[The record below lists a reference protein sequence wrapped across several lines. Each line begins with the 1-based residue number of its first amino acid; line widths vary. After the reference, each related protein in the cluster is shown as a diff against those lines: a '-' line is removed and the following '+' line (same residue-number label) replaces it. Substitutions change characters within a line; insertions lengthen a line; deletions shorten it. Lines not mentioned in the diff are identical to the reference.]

1 MGSGFIKKEGYRL
14 SVTYNIYRDG
24 VKITSKIE
32 AKEYTD
38 TGLEPDTEYMY
49 QVSAENS
56 AGESTLSDPITVKTE
71 PIPEPENPEN
81 PVEP

>member
-1 MGSGFIKKEGYRL
+1 M
-14 SVTYNIYRDG
+14 TYNIYRDG
-24 VKITSKIE
+24 VKIATKIQG
-32 AKEYTD
+32 KEYRD
-38 TGLEPDTEYMY
+38 TGLDPDTEYTY